1 VFVSYDG
8 RNQYTRVPPVNDGD
22 FTNSIYTV
30 QSPAAYDEQVGA
42 TLLNLFYP
50 RSIDH
55 WLYDAVA
62 AMQSSDALKY
72 SLRAFGLSRI
82 GFAEKD
88 QALVVQ
94 SFAAYGKAL
103 RGLRTSIAMSNG
115 TGDEGITTAI
125 SVVSLFEVRLS
136 LKFERSANAARLSI
150 SVRLN
155 LWGGTVISKGL

>member
-8 RNQYTRVPPVNDGD
+8 RNQYTRVPPVSDGD
-22 FTNSIYTV
+22 IVAPIYTV
-30 QSPAAYDEQVGA
+30 QSPAACDEQVGA

-62 AMQSSDALKY
+62 TMQSSDPLKY

-88 QALVVQ
+88 QNLVVQ
-94 SFAAYGKAL
+94 SFDAYGKAL
-103 RGLRTSIAMSNG
+103 RSLRTSMAMSNG
-115 TGDEGITTAI
+115 TDGEGITTAI
-125 SVVSLFEVRLS
+125 SVVSLFEVRLFF
-136 LKFERSANAARLSI
+136 KFHYLLTCSDFQPR
-150 SVRLN
+150 
-155 LWGGTVISKGL
+155 WH